1 MVVGGEGTRRVQYGE
16 LDRDARRMAGWLGD
30 RYGVGERVLV
40 QQRDARLFAVSLL
53 GSLYAGLTA
62 VPAPALGGAAN
73 VERRVLALGRDAA
86 VCAVL
91 TGAEDAGEAS
101 KVLALGGYGHVDCVA
116 VDTLLEQGHTP
127 DAGDWRPPAVHGHD
141 PALLQYTSGS
151 TQVPRGVVIQHR
163 HLLANQAAIRR
174 ALGTGPDSVFGGWLP
189 LHHDMGLIGQL
200 LHPLFLGATAVVMT
214 PEAFVR
220 DPGRWP
226 RMVAEHGV
234 QVSGAPNFGYQLV
247 VDRVRDRDLAGL
259 DLSGWEIAVNGGE
272 PVRAST
278 MRAFQDRFGRHG
290 LRPGALRSAY
300 GLAEATLMVS
310 VSGPGGAQATL
321 DVDRGE
327 LERGRVRPAAPGK
340 AKRGLSSVGP
350 VRDLQVRIVDPE
362 AEQPVEDGAV
372 GEVWLR
378 GPSIGADYWRRPP
391 GTTGTFHGTVDAG
404 GADWLRTGDLGL
416 LHDGELYVTGRL
428 SELIIVAGRNLHPLD
443 VERSVQRVSA
453 AFGAGVAFAV
463 EPEEEPEQIVVVQE
477 VRAVGRRRGE
487 ASPNFAQ
494 LATAIRERVAEDF
507 AVRTG
512 GVVLVRPGTVRRT
525 TSGKLERIAVRNLFL
540 GGRIEALYELVDPPV
555 QALVRA
561 RAKGPRRG
569 SAMRAPAHRSEDTML
584 TPGVPRER
592 REAALRTWLGTR
604 LGRHLR
610 HPAIAHDAVLFELGL
625 DSVAALGLCGD
636 IEARF
641 GLPVA
646 ATVAFDHPTIGD
658 LAAYL
663 ADRLE
668 AAGPD
673 PGTRYRAAVDHEPA
687 YDERNRP

>member
-1 MVVGGEGTRRVQYGE
+1 M
-16 LDRDARRMAGWLGD
+16 
-30 RYGVGERVLV
+30 
-40 QQRDARLFAVSLL
+40 
-53 GSLYAGLTA
+53 
-62 VPAPALGGAAN
+62 
-73 VERRVLALGRDAA
+73 
-86 VCAVL
+86 CAVL

-327 LERGRVRPAAPGK
+327 LERGGCARQRRARPNVACPVSARSGTCRCGSSIRRPSSRSRTARWARSGCAARASGPTTGAARRGPPAPSTARSTPAARTGC
-340 AKRGLSSVGP
+340 A
-350 VRDLQVRIVDPE
+350 
-362 AEQPVEDGAV
+362 
-372 GEVWLR
+372 
-378 GPSIGADYWRRPP
+378 P
-391 GTTGTFHGTVDAG
+391 GTWGCCTT
-404 GADWLRTGDLGL
+404 
-416 LHDGELYVTGRL
+416 
-428 SELIIVAGRNLHPLD
+428 
-443 VERSVQRVSA
+443 
-453 AFGAGVAFAV
+453 
-463 EPEEEPEQIVVVQE
+463 
-477 VRAVGRRRGE
+477 
-487 ASPNFAQ
+487 ASS
-494 LATAIRERVAEDF
+494 
-507 AVRTG
+507 
-512 GVVLVRPGTVRRT
+512 
-525 TSGKLERIAVRNLFL
+525 TSPA
-540 GGRIEALYELVDPPV
+540 
-555 QALVRA
+555 
-561 RAKGPRRG
+561 G
-569 SAMRAPAHRSEDTML
+569 SAS
-584 TPGVPRER
+584 
-592 REAALRTWLGTR
+592 
-604 LGRHLR
+604 
-610 HPAIAHDAVLFELGL
+610 
-625 DSVAALGLCGD
+625 
-636 IEARF
+636 
-641 GLPVA
+641 
-646 ATVAFDHPTIGD
+646 
-658 LAAYL
+658 
-663 ADRLE
+663 
-668 AAGPD
+668 
-673 PGTRYRAAVDHEPA
+673 
-687 YDERNRP
+687 